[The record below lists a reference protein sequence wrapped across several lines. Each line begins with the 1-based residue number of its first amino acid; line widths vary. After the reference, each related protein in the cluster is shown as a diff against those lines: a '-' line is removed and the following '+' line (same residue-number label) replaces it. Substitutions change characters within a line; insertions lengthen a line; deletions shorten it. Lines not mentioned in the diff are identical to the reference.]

1 MSIKE
6 RSLRQESRGEGITSE
21 EKGGREGREGKE
33 RRKRNQRGEGERRVK
48 KARTVSRVTINVIG
62 YGVRSEFKLC
72 SATN

>member
-1 MSIKE
+1 MRRGHSGREAEE
-6 RSLRQESRGEGITSE
+6 RGLQVKR
-21 EKGGREGREGKE
+21 KGEGREGKE

-48 KARTVSRVTINVIG
+48 KARTVSRVITNVTG